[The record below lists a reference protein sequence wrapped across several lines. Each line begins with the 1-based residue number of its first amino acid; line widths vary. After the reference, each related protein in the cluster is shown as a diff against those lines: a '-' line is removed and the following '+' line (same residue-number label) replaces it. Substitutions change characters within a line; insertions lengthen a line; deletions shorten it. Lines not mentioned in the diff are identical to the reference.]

1 MSQMPR
7 FLDQIVIVTGA
18 SSGFGL
24 ATARAFSG
32 QGATVVLAARN
43 PQRLQEATAQLQTIT
58 GAKILGIPCDV
69 SDGKEVQNLAAK
81 TIETFGRID
90 ILINNAGSGLIAPF
104 EQVHLADAI
113 ALFETNFFG
122 ALNCTQA
129 VLPHMKQQRSGQIV
143 NMASVAGLRGIPN
156 SSMYCA
162 SKAALIAF
170 SDALRIE
177 LRQYGISV
185 TTICPSRTDD
195 TPFVAR
201 AKKYGPVELY
211 KVPEKLTTEMVVEAL
226 IDATVK
232 RSRMVILP
240 FHAWLMNAVNTFA
253 PRAVDNFLYKRM
265 PKLSPAK
272 SPPAV

>member
-1 MSQMPR
+1 MPR

-24 ATARAFSG
+24 ATARAFAG

-43 PQRLQEATAQLQTIT
+43 PQRLQEATAELQAAP
-58 GAKILGIPCDV
+58 GAKVLGIPCDV
-69 SDGKEVQNLAAK
+69 SNAEQVRNLTAK
-81 TIETFGRID
+81 TIEAFGRID

-104 EQVHLADAI
+104 EQVQLADII

-129 VLPHMKQQRSGQIV
+129 VLPHMKQQRSGRIV

-170 SDALRIE
+170 SDSLRVE
-177 LRQYGISV
+177 LRSFGISV

-211 KVPEKLTTEMVVEAL
+211 KVPEKLTTGMVVAAL
-226 IDATVK
+226 LDAVAK
-232 RSRMVILP
+232 RKRTVILP
-240 FHAWLMNAVNTFA
+240 FHAKLMNAVNTFA
-253 PRAVDNFLYKRM
+253 PRVVDNFLYKRM
-265 PKLSPAK
+265 PKLGTPHAEPA
-272 SPPAV
+272 A